1 MRNNKDNSEKGYW
14 VVWVC
19 WCEHQSWRRS
29 NSLEAELSQD
39 DAPPPPSHCTSHR
52 GEESLPSRWLP
63 MFMRTERGR
72 GHSLKRIQGVLL
84 VIDGVRK
91 GQRDHIGTQAWKIKE
106 ILGVASSYIYTYLHY
121 LQTFTSLE
129 KHNV

>member
-1 MRNNKDNSEKGYW
+1 MP
-14 VVWVC
+14 
-19 WCEHQSWRRS
+19 
-29 NSLEAELSQD
+29 LL
-39 DAPPPPSHCTSHR
+39 PLSHCTSRR
-52 GEESLPSRWLP
+52 GEESLPLRWLTV
-63 MFMRTERGR
+63 FMRTERGR

-91 GQRDHIGTQAWKIKE
+91 GQGAHIRTKVWKIKE

-129 KHNV
+129 KYNL